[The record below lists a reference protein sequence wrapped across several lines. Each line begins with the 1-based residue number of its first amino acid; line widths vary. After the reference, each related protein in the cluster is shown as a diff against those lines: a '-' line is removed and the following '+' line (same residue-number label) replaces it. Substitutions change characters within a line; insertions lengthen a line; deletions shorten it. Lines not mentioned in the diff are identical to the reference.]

1 MFLLTFRNMLK
12 ICSQVR
18 PLTQKASTSGISH
31 EKRKESV
38 SVVDNSK
45 KKVKSFEKNRQIK
58 RIKKFLPTL
67 SKLGIM
73 KL

>member
-1 MFLLTFRNMLK
+1 MKKGR
-12 ICSQVR
+12 SQY
-18 PLTQKASTSGISH
+18 QWSTTL
-31 EKRKESV
+31 
-38 SVVDNSK
+38 K